1 MEITIDFALVRR
13 ILREEYER
21 ARADIAECGP
31 VQAYERSQRRHD
43 ARLATAPDA
52 SSLACKAGCS
62 WCCYF
67 TVDVRPAEVFRI
79 LDFIDANF
87 TAQEQARVRAEIE
100 SNSAVLGKLDD
111 VERMQRNIKCPFL
124 SADPSMNV
132 RSGQPMNVPDNIGTS
147 SIPGGRPMNVP
158 DNIGTSSIPGGRP
171 MNVPDNIGISSI
183 PGGRCTIYAARPQTC
198 RNYHATDAAGCR
210 KSFEEPDNLEID
222 PDFAPL
228 VYQAGGAHVDGFS
241 KAMLEAGY
249 DVSAYELN
257 TALAA
262 AMVEAAAARR
272 RFEAGAPAFPSLQ
285 GTDVPLEFTEE

>member
-1 MEITIDFALVRR
+1 
-13 ILREEYER
+13 
-21 ARADIAECGP
+21 
-31 VQAYERSQRRHD
+31 
-43 ARLATAPDA
+43 
-52 SSLACKAGCS
+52 
-62 WCCYF
+62 
-67 TVDVRPAEVFRI
+67 
-79 LDFIDANF
+79 
-87 TAQEQARVRAEIE
+87 
-100 SNSAVLGKLDD
+100 
-111 VERMQRNIKCPFL
+111 
-124 SADPSMNV
+124 
-132 RSGQPMNVPDNIGTS
+132 MNVPDNIGTS

-158 DNIGTSSIPGGRP
+158 DNIGTSSIPGGR
-171 MNVPDNIGISSI
+171 
-183 PGGRCTIYAARPQTC
+183 CTIYGARPQTC

-262 AMVEAAAARR
+262 AMVEAAAARQ

>member
-1 MEITIDFALVRR
+1 MEIAIDFALVRR

-67 TVDVRPAEVFRI
+67 TVDVRPVEVFRI
-79 LDFIDANF
+79 LDFIEANF

-100 SNSAVLGKLDD
+100 SNSAVLRPLDE
-111 VERMQRNIKCPFL
+111 VERMQRNVKCPFL
-124 SADPSMNV
+124 SQGP
-132 RSGQPMNVPDNIGTS
+132 
-147 SIPGGRPMNVP
+147 
-158 DNIGTSSIPGGRP
+158 P
-171 MNVPDNIGISSI
+171 MNVPDNIGI
-183 PGGRCTIYAARPQTC
+183 PYVPVGLCTIYGARPQTC

-210 KSFEEPDNLEID
+210 KSFEEPDNLDID
-222 PDFAPL
+222 PDFSPL
-228 VYQAGGAHVDGFS
+228 VYQTGGAHVDGFS
-241 KAMLEAGY
+241 RAMLEAGY

-262 AMVEAAAARR
+262 TMVEAAAARQ
-272 RFEAGAPAFPSLQ
+272 RFEAGAQAFPSLQ